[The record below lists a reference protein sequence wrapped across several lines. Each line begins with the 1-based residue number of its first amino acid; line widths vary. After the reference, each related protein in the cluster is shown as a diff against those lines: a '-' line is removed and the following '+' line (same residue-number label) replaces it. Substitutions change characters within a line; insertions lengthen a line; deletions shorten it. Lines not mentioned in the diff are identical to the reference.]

1 MRVSDKRLASLC
13 VLASIL
19 AFPLWAIQSTPK
31 HRATETPAVVHPGT
45 LDNGLYRNVTFGFH
59 YKVPF
64 GWVERTEQMR
74 EGSSDESLLLLAVF
88 ERPPEATGDSVN
100 SAVVITAE
108 SVSIYPGLKR
118 AEDYLG
124 PLAEVTTGKGFSVV
138 NQPYYFDVGARRVVR
153 EDFKK
158 EIGKLTIDQGS
169 LVILEK
175 GYLVSFTFLGG
186 SQDEVD
192 ELVSNLKFDSRTKT
206 TKD

>member
-1 MRVSDKRLASLC
+1 MLVSDKRLASICL
-13 VLASIL
+13 LAGIL
-19 AFPLWAIQSTPK
+19 AFPLWAIQSPK
-31 HRATETPAVVHPGT
+31 HSATETPAVADPGT

-64 GWVERTEQMR
+64 GWVERTEQMQ
-74 EGSSDESLLLLAVF
+74 EDSSDKSCLLLAVF

-118 AEDYLG
+118 AEDYFG

-138 NQPYYFDVGARRVVR
+138 NQPYYFAVGARQVVR

-158 EIGKLTIDQGS
+158 EIGKLAMYQSS

-175 GYLVSFTFLGG
+175 SSVVSFMFLAG

-192 ELVSNLKFDSRTKT
+192 ELIGNLKFDSKTKT
-206 TKD
+206 SRD